1 MTDKTDSTAIQ
12 LTPKIILIFLLSIA
26 SPIAGA
32 IYTFAQMQSRL
43 NNLEDSVSSIPSGD
57 NSAILERI
65 TTVEIN
71 STNNKTS
78 IDKIDADI
86 DKIVEHVDKSFKTI
100 TESMNANP
108 LSLGN

>member
-1 MTDKTDSTAIQ
+1 
-12 LTPKIILIFLLSIA
+12 
-26 SPIAGA
+26 
-32 IYTFAQMQSRL
+32 MQSRL
-43 NNLEDSVSSIPSGD
+43 NNLEDSMSSIPSGD

-86 DKIVEHVDKSFKTI
+86 DKIVEHVDKSFKTV

>member
-1 MTDKTDSTAIQ
+1 
-12 LTPKIILIFLLSIA
+12 
-26 SPIAGA
+26 
-32 IYTFAQMQSRL
+32 MQSRL
-43 NNLEDSVSSIPSGD
+43 TVLEDSMSSIPSGD

-65 TTVEIN
+65 TAVEIN
-71 STNNKTS
+71 SNNNKTS

-86 DKIVEHVDKSFKTI
+86 DKIVEHVDKSFKTV

>member
-1 MTDKTDSTAIQ
+1 
-12 LTPKIILIFLLSIA
+12 
-26 SPIAGA
+26 
-32 IYTFAQMQSRL
+32 MQSRL

-57 NSAILERI
+57 NSSILERI

>member
-1 MTDKTDSTAIQ
+1 
-12 LTPKIILIFLLSIA
+12 
-26 SPIAGA
+26 
-32 IYTFAQMQSRL
+32 L

>member
-1 MTDKTDSTAIQ
+1 
-12 LTPKIILIFLLSIA
+12 
-26 SPIAGA
+26 
-32 IYTFAQMQSRL
+32 MQSRL
-43 NNLEDSVSSIPSGD
+43 TVLEDSMSSIPSGD

-65 TTVEIN
+65 TAVEIN
-71 STNNKTS
+71 SNNNKTS

-86 DKIVEHVDKSFKTI
+86 DKIVDHVDKSFKTV

>member
-1 MTDKTDSTAIQ
+1 
-12 LTPKIILIFLLSIA
+12 
-26 SPIAGA
+26 
-32 IYTFAQMQSRL
+32 MQSRL
-43 NNLEDSVSSIPSGD
+43 NNLEDSVSSIPSSD

-86 DKIVEHVDKSFKTI
+86 DKIVEHVDKSFKTV

>member
-1 MTDKTDSTAIQ
+1 MTDKTDSTIKI
-12 LTPKIILIFLLSIA
+12 TPKLILIFLISIA
-26 SPIAGA
+26 TPTASGIW
-32 IYTFAQMQSRL
+32 FLSEMSSRL
-43 NNLEDSVSSIPSGD
+43 SNLEDSVSSIPSGD

-86 DKIVEHVDKSFKTI
+86 DKIVEHVDKSFKTV
-100 TESMNANP
+100 TESINANP

>member
-1 MTDKTDSTAIQ
+1 MS
-12 LTPKIILIFLLSIA
+12 
-26 SPIAGA
+26 
-32 IYTFAQMQSRL
+32 SRL
-43 NNLEDSVSSIPSGD
+43 SNLEDSVSSIPSGD

-86 DKIVEHVDKSFKTI
+86 DKIVEHVDKSFKTV
-100 TESMNANP
+100 TESINANP

>member
-1 MTDKTDSTAIQ
+1 MS
-12 LTPKIILIFLLSIA
+12 
-26 SPIAGA
+26 
-32 IYTFAQMQSRL
+32 SRL
-43 NNLEDSVSSIPSGD
+43 SNLEDSISSIPSGD

-65 TTVEIN
+65 TAVEIN

-86 DKIVEHVDKSFKTI
+86 DKIVEHVDKSFKTV